1 MAARGA
7 KHDGGVLRGREYPNS
22 MLVIIRISAGNEG
35 AARDLDENFKGSSD
49 EVAVYDRALT
59 ATQVARHAASSAA
72 L

>member
-1 MAARGA
+1 
-7 KHDGGVLRGREYPNS
+7 